1 MPRTPSSVILT
12 LASTALLVSTPA
24 DSWGKSSKSEW
35 FQYVVQF
42 NCGRDAGTA
51 PIRVV
56 PGFYATSVNLYNA
69 NPDAVT
75 LRKHLA
81 LAFPPVEQATGE
93 VSDQIE
99 DVVSPGTALQ
109 VDCEEILN
117 EFVFPNPPPAT
128 DHRQGF
134 LVIESDKSLHVEAL
148 YTSSGPTVADVSIDV
163 ERIAEKKVR
172 PRAFVQPS
180 KVVICHYPP
189 GNPGN
194 RHTLVV
200 DSSAVSAHRGHGDT
214 VGACPNGGDDDD
226 DDDDDDD

>member
-1 MPRTPSSVILT
+1 MPRTPSSAILI
-12 LASTALLVSTPA
+12 LASTALLVSVPA
-24 DSWGKSSKSEW
+24 ADGWSKSSKSEW

-42 NCGRDAGTA
+42 NCGRDAGGA

-69 NPDAVT
+69 NSEAVT

-81 LAFPPVEQATGE
+81 LTFPPIEQATGE

-99 DVVSPGTALQ
+99 DVVGPGTALQ
-109 VDCEEILN
+109 VDCEEIFY

-134 LVIESDKSLHVEAL
+134 LVIESNRSLLVEAT
-148 YTSSGPTVADVSIDV
+148 YTSSGPTVADVSIDM
-163 ERIAEKKVR
+163 ERVPERKVI

-214 VGACPNGGDDDD
+214 LGACPNGRGDDDEED
-226 DDDDDDD
+226 DD